1 MKELICLLLFAE
13 ILRAFSIGVL
23 VITSSFYLRYL
34 VKTKKQRKLSTF
46 ENITY
51 ITIEVAYLLFAISL
65 LISIFVD

>member
-1 MKELICLLLFAE
+1 MLLFAE